1 MEKKQIHKSTQ
12 SLGIFIFYQEPDLEY
27 WHTLQSFLCV
37 SLRLKQSDIFKYS
50 VSNYIKDLG
59 YIDIIT
65 LISDDIGRIGKYTF
79 HNIIIY
85 VENSMLLASN
95 YYNDLYWYNMFDN
108 YTVNYLIFIY
118 NEHVKLNEVL
128 FPFKLSFSNGNIRI
142 DNYLIDT
149 KVIHTNTVILNHF
162 NIEHFCLSVL
172 ESVNNTKLIDFMVEQ
187 YLIENHSIEMFTNF
201 IPTNDIHLF
210 YNCKSNSLIDLQH
223 IIPIYISKFSLK
235 LLDEMFFKIC
245 KTY

>member
-1 MEKKQIHKSTQ
+1 MEKKQINESTP
-12 SLGIFIFYQEPDLEY
+12 SLGIFIFYQEPDVEY
-27 WHTLQSFLCV
+27 WNTLQSFLCL
-37 SLRLKQSDIFKYS
+37 SLDLKRTNIFKYS
-50 VSNYIKDLG
+50 VSNYREELG

-65 LISDDIGRIGKYTF
+65 LISDDISRIGKYTF

-118 NEHVKLNEVL
+118 NEPVKLNELL
-128 FPFKLSFSNGNIRI
+128 FPFKLSFTNGNIRI

-149 KVIHTNTVILNHF
+149 VVIHKNTVILNHF
-162 NIEHFCLSVL
+162 NIEYFCLSIL
-172 ESVNNTKLIDFMVEQ
+172 ESINNTKLIDFMVEQ
-187 YLIENHSIEMFTNF
+187 YVIDNHSIEMFTNF
-201 IPTNDIHLF
+201 IPTNDIYLF
-210 YNCKSNSLIDLQH
+210 YNNNSKSPTSLQY

-235 LLDEMFFKIC
+235 LLDDMFFKIC
-245 KTY
+245 KKY